1 MSFPRLLTAVLCGG
15 YLLLGSAQAQQPGR
29 ELRTCKLRLA
39 WWSAPENPPEL
50 ALQKDK
56 ERTPFS
62 PDTMALS
69 QIIEY
74 RGEPEAVILKK
85 TVTAELDK
93 AGKPITQWIP
103 YCSIPVGPNDTD
115 LAVLLFPDEK
125 RGIAKT
131 KVFDFSQEGFPYGT
145 IQFFNFS
152 SAKIAIVIDDNSVTI
167 NSRGS
172 ARFPKTFTQRTISK
186 FRMAAMES
194 NGEQLLLRS
203 SAMIVRP
210 NSRLLFF
217 ILERPGSAGEAK
229 YDTEVIMDNFVDR
242 PKPSRPP
249 EATPPSKGKEPPQAS
264 RKKAP
269 SGQSSP

>member
-1 MSFPRLLTAVLCGG
+1 MSFPRILTAVLCGG
-15 YLLLGSAQAQQPGR
+15 YLILGTVQAQQPAR

-39 WWSAPENPPEL
+39 WWSSPENAPEL

-56 ERTPFS
+56 ERMPFS

-93 AGKPITQWIP
+93 AGKPITAWVP

-115 LAVLLFPDEK
+115 LAVLLFADEK
-125 RGIAKT
+125 RGVAKT

-145 IQFFNFS
+145 IQFFNFTA
-152 SAKIAIVIDDNSVTI
+152 AKIAIVIDDNSVTL

-172 ARFPKTFTQRTISK
+172 ARFPKTFTQRTISR

-210 NSRLLFF
+210 NSRMLFF
-217 ILERPGSAGEAK
+217 ILENPASTGEAK

-249 EATPPSKGKEPPQAS
+249 EVTPPSKGKEPPQAG